1 MDPMAKVMIVVAGG
15 STIAMIV
22 KTIAGAAVRYAEV
35 QRREVDV
42 DPQGIRD
49 RLERIE
55 IAVDAIAIE
64 VERLGEHQRFNA
76 QLALNRPEALPPKV
90 VTPH

>member
-1 MDPMAKVMIVVAGG
+1 MDSMGKVMIVMAGG
-15 STIAMIV
+15 TTVTMLARTIAN
-22 KTIAGAAVRYAEV
+22 AVIRYTEIRRRGAEV
-35 QRREVDV
+35 TPSMIQE
-42 DPQGIRD
+42 

-64 VERLGEHQRFNA
+64 VERLGEHHRFNA
-76 QLALNRPEALPPKV
+76 QLALNRPEPLPSRV